1 MELQQ
6 ILNQLEGSA
15 GETVKTAS
23 TVDPTEAQLQEVLGE
38 VLNETTEKTA
48 QHRNTQTPVEGLMKQ
63 AEMISGAEKQAEIE
77 HAKML
82 GMAFANSAIQ
92 KWAAYD
98 AALNKEASMHNEE
111 AELGEAIK
119 MAAAQG
125 YADTSSILE
134 GYQEKTAEEEYAEGQ
149 EAAIQ
154 ELQKVAASEFM
165 KGAAETNILI
175 QRLYSQG

>member
-6 ILNQLEGSA
+6 ILNQLEGST
-15 GETVKTAS
+15 GDTEKIAS
-23 TVDPTEAQLQEVLGE
+23 VADPAEARLQEALGE

-48 QHRNTQTPVEGLMKQ
+48 QHRSTQTPVEGLMKQ

-82 GMAFANSAIQ
+82 GMAFADSAIQ

-98 AALNKEASMHNEE
+98 AMIKKEASMNTGE
-111 AELGEAIK
+111 AELDYAIK
-119 MAAAQG
+119 TAAAQG
-125 YADTSSILE
+125 YADTSSILDS
-134 GYQEKTAEEEYAEGQ
+134 YQEKTAEEEYAEGQ
-149 EAAIQ
+149 QAALE
-154 ELQKVAASEFM
+154 ELQKVAAGEFM

-175 QRLYSQG
+175 QRRLQR